1 LTGTEQ
7 NTVHASIDLPASG
20 AEVTTGSLRIAGWAF
35 DELGPLRGA
44 LIVVGDAAPRR
55 VDLGL
60 WRSDVGEAFSS
71 VPHAGASGFR
81 CNIELRALTPGPL
94 PITLLVETAAGGWE
108 QAASVE
114 VSATASSRLEGG
126 PRPRAAFTIVQN
138 EPVMLP
144 LWLAY
149 YGRFFDPDDLYVLD
163 HDGTDE
169 SVEAVKDRCRVV
181 PVHRSTSFDHRWL
194 RSTVEAFQAFLLRS
208 YDVVLFAEADEFLI
222 ADPREYSGLDQYIER
237 LDRAAAR
244 CVGFNVVHQADEA
257 PLRFDDAILAQRR
270 YWHASL
276 DYSKRLLSRV
286 PLRWSE
292 GFHEEYDAPDD
303 PPDSSLLLVH
313 LHRVDYDWCLD
324 RHRATAARN
333 WNEPDAIRGDGAQN
347 RIAAPEQ
354 FEHWFRQGA
363 DLDSPRELIPEH
375 LRAVL

>member
-1 LTGTEQ
+1 
-7 NTVHASIDLPASG
+7 
-20 AEVTTGSLRIAGWAF
+20 LRIAGWVF
-35 DELGPLRGA
+35 DELEPLQGA

-55 VDLGL
+55 VGLGL

-81 CNIELRALTPGPL
+81 CDIELRALTPGPL

-114 VSATASSRLEGG
+114 VSVTASFPLEGG
-126 PRPRAAFTIVQN
+126 PRPRAVFTIVQN
-138 EPVMLP
+138 ERVMLP

-149 YGRFFDPDDLYVLD
+149 YGRFFDPDDLYVLN

-169 SVEAVKDRCRVV
+169 SVESVKDRCRVV

-222 ADPREYSGLDQYIER
+222 ADPRQYSGLDQYIEQ

-257 PLRFDDAILAQRR
+257 PLRFDEPILTQRR

-303 PPDSSLLLVH
+303 PPDSSLFLVH

-333 WNEPDAIRGDGAQN
+333 WNEPDAIRGEGAQN

-354 FEHWFRQGA
+354 FEHWFREGP